1 MDTDGDCGFVKSG
14 FVKGGFLK
22 SGIAH
27 RDMATGVHGSGTML
41 TRRQWGV
48 SMLALGLG
56 MASTSRALVPGVDT
70 VDTPWSGQSPW
81 SPQTM
86 TTLLQLT
93 SAQQQ
98 AVRQWIPLIVSQ
110 QLNHGPNPRWLQ
122 HDCAGLVRFACME
135 SLRAHDAAWLRANG
149 LWGVRLPP
157 EPELTPDQQQ
167 HLGQLWR
174 QADGK
179 HSAYIGAFELVQ
191 YNCRLIGRD
200 LVNARPADVL
210 LFDQGQAQHLM
221 IWMGQYVAY
230 HTGTVTPT
238 DNGLRAYRLN
248 QLLNWKDTR
257 WQPHAQNPNFLGLFR
272 LNFLTA

>member
-1 MDTDGDCGFVKSG
+1 MDTGWVNDADVRHAA
-14 FVKGGFLK
+14 L
-22 SGIAH
+22 
-27 RDMATGVHGSGTML
+27 L
-41 TRRQWGV
+41 TRRQWGRR
-48 SMLALGLG
+48 MLGLG
-56 MASTSRALVPGVDT
+56 LGLSMVPVSRALVPGVDT
-70 VDTPWSGQSPW
+70 LDTPWSGQSPLAQV
-81 SPQTM
+81 SSALLLTQT
-86 TTLLQLT
+86 
-93 SAQQQ
+93 QQQ
-98 AVRQWIPLIVSQ
+98 AVRQWIPLIVTQ

-135 SLRAHDAAWLRANG
+135 SLRVHDAGWLRANG

-157 EPELTPDQQQ
+157 EPGLTPDQQQ

-174 QADGK
+174 QADGQ

-191 YNCRLIGRD
+191 YNCHLIGHD

-221 IWMGQYVAY
+221 IWMGQYLAY

-272 LNFLTA
+272 LNFLSA